1 MIFYNVP
8 IGVIA
13 FAPVCFTTPKKRRK
27 NQHRKPKPIKFSEN
41 LKTILYLKDIY
52 NQCTFSEKDSLGKTL
67 SKPKRF
73 NISYQKFVKILNFDS
88 DFNSVIKKNAY
99 RHFNKA
105 ESMNFCLDFDFFF
118 VRLIF
123 AHCSLHFVLKKNERK
138 SIISI

>member
-52 NQCTFSEKDSLGKTL
+52 TSVDEETVAVMIELVQGEGGVQPLDKDEVLKLALEKFPIPVPKG
-67 SKPKRF
+67 KPKPATPKVVVRPSKE
-73 NISYQKFVKILNFDS
+73 IS
-88 DFNSVIKKNAY
+88 A
-99 RHFNKA
+99 
-105 ESMNFCLDFDFFF
+105 
-118 VRLIF
+118 
-123 AHCSLHFVLKKNERK
+123 
-138 SIISI
+138 